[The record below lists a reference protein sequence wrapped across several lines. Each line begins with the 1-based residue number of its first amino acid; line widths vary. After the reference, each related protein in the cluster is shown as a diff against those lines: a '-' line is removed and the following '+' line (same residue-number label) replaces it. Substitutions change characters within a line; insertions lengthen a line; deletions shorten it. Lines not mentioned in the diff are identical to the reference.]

1 VHIFY
6 AISRV
11 NVLHGGVLASSL
23 RAGDSSG
30 SALDVA
36 LAELQLNPREVMCKI
51 SLFCMHNYRILWR
64 REQVSCRKSYTLR
77 FRLLTVLLTFNW
89 CSSEDLWLE
98 G

>member
-1 VHIFY
+1 MRAHI
-6 AISRV
+6 
-11 NVLHGGVLASSL
+11 L
-23 RAGDSSG
+23 RYIQRQRPAWRGACELFGDSSG